1 MTTGTFGRAMLLPWL
16 ICGLGAVFYCYEFF
30 LRITPGVITPELM
43 RAYDLTGSQVGNLS
57 AFYYHA
63 YVPMQIIVGLF
74 MDRFGPRRL
83 LTIAC
88 LLCAAGTYLF
98 AGNLGLGWAQAGRF
112 LVGFGSAFAFVGAL
126 KLATIWLPP
135 NRFALISG
143 IITCLGMLGAMMG
156 DILLRQAINV
166 LGWHHT
172 IYISAGIGVVLAA
185 ILWLVIRDSS
195 PDHPDHHLH
204 VMDFKGLFAGLLL
217 ALRNPHIWLAAFIG
231 FLLYL
236 SLSAFAELW
245 GIDYLEQAHGF
256 SKDSAAYANSMIFL
270 GWAIGSPLWGLLS
283 DFMGK
288 RILPVTLGSL
298 GALIFV
304 MILLYMPGLS
314 VGAVYLVLFCFGIL
328 SSAQILVFAISHEAS
343 KMKMAG
349 TAIAMTNM
357 IVMIGGN
364 VFQPVIGKLLDH
376 GWTGVLA
383 NGARIYPVHAYQ
395 VALSVMPI
403 DILLAFIVSLFMR
416 EINPALKAKPG
427 LLAKTH

>member
-1 MTTGTFGRAMLLPWL
+1 MTTGTFSRAMLLPWI
-16 ICGLGAVFYCYEFF
+16 ICTLGAVFYCYEFF

-43 RAYDLTGSQVGNLS
+43 SAYHLTGSQVGNLS

-88 LLCAAGTYLF
+88 LFCAGGSALF
-98 AGNLGLGWAQAGRF
+98 AGEFGLGFAQAGRF
-112 LVGFGSAFAFVGAL
+112 MVGFGSAFAFVGAL

-156 DILLRQAINV
+156 DILLRHMINI
-166 LGWHHT
+166 LGWHTT
-172 IYISAGIGVVLAA
+172 IYVSAGIGVVLALV
-185 ILWLVIRDSS
+185 LWLIIRDSN

-204 VMDFKGLFAGLLL
+204 VMGFKELFSGLWS
-217 ALRNPHIWLAAFIG
+217 ALRNPQIWLAAFIG

-256 SKDSAAYANSMIFL
+256 SKNHAAYANSMIFL
-270 GWAIGSPLWGLLS
+270 GWAVGSPLWGFLS
-283 DFMGK
+283 DYMGK
-288 RILPVTLGSL
+288 RILPVTLGSI
-298 GALIFV
+298 GAFILV
-304 MILLYMPGLS
+304 LVLLYMPGLS
-314 VGAVYLVLFCFGIL
+314 AAGVYVVLFGFGIF

-343 KMKMAG
+343 QMKIAG
-349 TAIAMTNM
+349 TAIALTNM
-357 IVMIGGN
+357 VVMIGGN
-364 VFQPVIGKLLDH
+364 VFQPVIGKLLDY
-376 GWTGVLA
+376 GWTGTLV

-403 DILLAFIVSLFMR
+403 GILIAFFVSFMLR
-416 EINPALKAKPG
+416 ETYYSAKVV
-427 LLAKTH
+427 